1 MDFSKILSNKKIQ
14 ILVLLFI
21 CLMLFPQKETMKV
34 SKYNGVPVTFYN
46 FNTKWCYYSK
56 RMQPVWDKL
65 DKYYKKNKKVT
76 IKDINCDKD
85 KKLCKKFNVEKY
97 PTLIRVKNGE
107 KVQYDGE
114 RVLAS
119 FIKFVE
125 N

>member
-1 MDFSKILSNKKIQ
+1 MNILKICSNKKFI
-14 ILVLLFI
+14 LFI
-21 CLMLFPQKETMKV
+21 FIVIFLFFSSKKEYMSV

-56 RMQPVWDKL
+56 RMQPEWDKL
-65 DKYYKKNKKVT
+65 EKYYKKNKKVS
-76 IKDINCDKD
+76 IKDIDCDKQ
-85 KKLCKKFNVEKY
+85 KKLCKKFNIQKY
-97 PTLIRVKNGE
+97 PTLIRVKNGK

>member
-1 MDFSKILSNKKIQ
+1 MNFSKILSNKKIQ

-21 CLMLFPQKETMKV
+21 CVMLFPQKEAMTV

-56 RMQPVWDKL
+56 RMQPEWDKL

-76 IKDINCDKD
+76 IKDIDCDKNM
-85 KKLCKKFNVEKY
+85 KLCKKFNVEKY
-97 PTLIRVKNGE
+97 PTLIRVKNG
-107 KVQYDGE
+107 KQVQYDGE